1 MNSIYQ
7 YASSSNQRQEGFSL
21 VEVLV
26 ALMISLFLIAGV
38 IQLFIGSKQSYRFY
52 DALSRI
58 QENGRFALEAISG
71 DIRMADY
78 RPTPIPE
85 NPNPPPNKYSLPT
98 TPIGRG
104 SANENDILIQ
114 WLDPCP
120 PSPALCTPRACPAAD
135 GICSRRYFVGPRTA
149 GSTAPTCPSA
159 ATSLLVDR
167 GDGAGPQ
174 ELIEGVQAI
183 QVLYGI
189 CDTDTDGDAL
199 MDTVTPPYRNAK
211 AVTDSGKWLN
221 VCSVRI
227 NLLVVSLE
235 NNIVATPQTILFP
248 AETATVFPVNDRCL
262 RQAFSTTVRIRNR
275 MP

>member
-7 YASSSNQRQEGFSL
+7 YTSSSNQHQEGFSL

-58 QENGRFALEAISG
+58 QENGRFALEAISR

-78 RPTPIPE
+78 RPKPLPPIP
-85 NPNPPPNKYSLPT
+85 PNQLPP
-98 TPIGRG
+98 TPVGRG

-114 WLDPCP
+114 WLDPGP
-120 PSPALCTPRACPAAD
+120 CTAAN

-159 ATSLLVDR
+159 GTSLFLQSDN
-167 GDGAGPQ
+167 GAAQ

-183 QVLYGI
+183 QILYGI

-211 AVTDSGKWLN
+211 AVTDSGQWLN